1 MIQCFILFHGVP
13 RYIREIKKI
22 AIALA

>member
-1 MIQCFILFHGVP
+1 MLHSISRVP